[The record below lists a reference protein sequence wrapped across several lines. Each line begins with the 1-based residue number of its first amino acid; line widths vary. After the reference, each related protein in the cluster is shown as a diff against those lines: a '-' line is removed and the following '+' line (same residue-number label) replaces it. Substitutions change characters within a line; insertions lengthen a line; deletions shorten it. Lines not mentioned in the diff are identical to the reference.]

1 MKTWKKQ
8 TIAIISVLFT
18 AGNLFLITKDKSKIE
33 RVEKIDHWQ
42 RAETGYI
49 KNTLET
55 SGVAIPAEEQKIFFD
70 QNSGS
75 FTQFLVKP
83 GQEVSPGTPLFE
95 YSPYNEESE
104 IERLEAKQNELSDKA
119 ASVSSAISQLQS
131 LLMQAR
137 SEATLEDPNTAV
149 IYDLEKEISQKEL
162 EEDLLESESSSI
174 DSQIDALE
182 SRSAPITVNS
192 STEGY
197 VKELKDDLENP
208 VVTISSTSLSVEGS
222 LNEAEALE
230 VKEGMEASI
239 LGPSIKKE
247 LEGQVL
253 EVSPAPDNEPDT
265 DLESMYPYVVQ
276 LSEPAAEELLSG
288 THVSIEVLLQEA
300 ENAILVPAKSVH
312 KGKKK
317 EQNFVLTDAG
327 RVDHRQVELGMREDK
342 RQEILSGLEE
352 GELIASRAKDVE
364 YKNGSPFRTPLKL
377 EKLGKTSLKTTIKD
391 DWGYILRGFFSKD

>member
-33 RVEKIDHWQ
+33 RIEKIDHWQ

-75 FTQFLVKP
+75 FTQFLVKT

-119 ASVSSAISQLQS
+119 ASVSAAISQLQS

-137 SEATLEDPNTAV
+137 SEATLEEPNTAV

-182 SRSAPITVNS
+182 SRSVPITVNS

-197 VKELKDDLENP
+197 VKEIKDDLENP

-247 LEGQVL
+247 LEGQIL
-253 EVSPAPDNEPDT
+253 EVSPAPENEPDT
-265 DLESMYPYVVQ
+265 DLESIYPYVVQ

-300 ENAILVPAKSVH
+300 ENAILVPVKSVH

-342 RQEILSGLEE
+342 KQEILSGLEE
-352 GELIASRAKDVE
+352 NEIIASRAKDVE

-377 EKLGKTSLKTTIKD
+377 EKLSKTSLKTTIKD
-391 DWGYILRGFFSKD
+391 DWGYILRGFFSKY

>member
-42 RAETGYI
+42 RAATGYI

-119 ASVSSAISQLQS
+119 SSVSAAISQLQS
-131 LLMQAR
+131 LLLQAR
-137 SEATLEDPNTAV
+137 SEATLEEPNTAV

-182 SRSAPITVNS
+182 SRTAPITVNS

-197 VKELKDDLENP
+197 VKEINDSLENP
-208 VVTISSTSLSVEGS
+208 VVTISSTSLAAEGS
-222 LNEAEALE
+222 LNEAEALK

-253 EVSPAPDNEPDT
+253 EVSPTPENEPDT
-265 DLESMYPYVVQ
+265 DLESIYPYVVQ
-276 LSEPAAEELLSG
+276 LNEPAAEELLSG
-288 THVSIEVLLQEA
+288 SHVSIEVLLQEA
-300 ENAILVPAKSVH
+300 QNAILVPAGSVQ
-312 KGKKK
+312 KGK
-317 EQNFVLTDAG
+317 EPQSYVLTDAG
-327 RVDHRQVELGMREDK
+327 RVDHRQVELGMKEDK
-342 RQEILSGLEE
+342 KQEISSGLEE
-352 GELIASRAKDVE
+352 KELIASRATDVE

-377 EKLGKTSLKTTIKD
+377 EKLSKASLKTTIKD

>member
-33 RVEKIDHWQ
+33 RIEKIDHWQ

-75 FTQFLVKP
+75 FTQFLVKT

-119 ASVSSAISQLQS
+119 ASVSAAISQLQS

-137 SEATLEDPNTAV
+137 SEATLEEPNTAV

-182 SRSAPITVNS
+182 SRSVPITVNS

-197 VKELKDDLENP
+197 VKEIKDDLENP
-208 VVTISSTSLSVEGS
+208 VVTISSTSLSAEGS

-253 EVSPAPDNEPDT
+253 EVSPAPENEPDT

-288 THVSIEVLLQEA
+288 THVNIEVLLQEA
-300 ENAILVPAKSVH
+300 ENAVLVPAKSVH

-342 RQEILSGLEE
+342 KQEILSGLEE
-352 GELIASRAKDVE
+352 NEIIASRAKDVE

-377 EKLGKTSLKTTIKD
+377 EKLSKTSLKTTIKD
-391 DWGYILRGFFSKD
+391 DWGYILRGFFSKY